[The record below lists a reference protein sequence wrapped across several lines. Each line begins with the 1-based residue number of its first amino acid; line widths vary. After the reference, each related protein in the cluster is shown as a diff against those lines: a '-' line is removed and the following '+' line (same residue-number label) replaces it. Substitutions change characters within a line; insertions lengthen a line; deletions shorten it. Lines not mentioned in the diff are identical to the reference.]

1 MEYILRVA
9 VHEDAWQ
16 RQLGELLELCAR
28 TPIREVM
35 LMEESHQILTS
46 PFPRTKHERMA
57 AVYARMAEAFAAAG
71 VRYSVNLV
79 TCAGHGDNRVPA
91 RLALPF
97 QRFVGEDLAPA
108 HAVYCIADEAWVEYT
123 AQISALS
130 QAGGASV
137 QSFSFSDA
145 SGTATGT
152 EGTPDTGNDEIASII
167 SSYLAI

>member
-9 VHEDAWQ
+9 VHEDAWR

-35 LMEESHQILTS
+35 LMEESHQLLTS
-46 PFPRTKHERMA
+46 PFPREKHERMA

-91 RLALPF
+91 LRFPSSALWGRTLRPRT
-97 QRFVGEDLAPA
+97 Q
-108 HAVYCIADEAWVEYT
+108 YT
-123 AQISALS
+123 ASPMRRGWNIRRRSAPCTHPP
-130 QAGGASV
+130 GPRG
-137 QSFSFSDA
+137 
-145 SGTATGT
+145 
-152 EGTPDTGNDEIASII
+152 
-167 SSYLAI
+167 